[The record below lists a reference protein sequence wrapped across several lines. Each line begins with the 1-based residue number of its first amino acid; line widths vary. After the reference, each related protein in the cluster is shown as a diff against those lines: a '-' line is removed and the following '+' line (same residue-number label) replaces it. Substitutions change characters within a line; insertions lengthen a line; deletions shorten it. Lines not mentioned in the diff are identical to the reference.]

1 MKQEKQAYTVA
12 EVAALMG
19 FSIPTV
25 ITLFEKEPGTIIIK
39 RPETLHKRG
48 YRSIRIP
55 RAVYE
60 RDCEEIFSMKMK
72 TMAIIGYILAALAFV
87 SGCVISTNGELPLQ
101 GFSAVIV
108 GAVAAFG
115 LALPSTALMGIV
127 QIRGLVQKLSPMSEA
142 KP

>member
-1 MKQEKQAYTVA
+1 
-12 EVAALMG
+12 
-19 FSIPTV
+19 
-25 ITLFEKEPGTIIIK
+25 
-39 RPETLHKRG
+39 
-48 YRSIRIP
+48 
-55 RAVYE
+55 
-60 RDCEEIFSMKMK
+60 MK

-127 QIRGLVQKLSPMSEA
+127 QIRKLIENRVEE
-142 KP
+142 K